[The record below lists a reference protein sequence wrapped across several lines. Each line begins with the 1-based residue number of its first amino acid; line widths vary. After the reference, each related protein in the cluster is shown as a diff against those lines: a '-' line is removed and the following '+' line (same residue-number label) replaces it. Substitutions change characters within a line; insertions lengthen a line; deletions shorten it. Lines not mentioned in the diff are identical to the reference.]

1 MNILYISLLIE
12 LNCIS
17 ITGMYPPPP
26 PQCAAL
32 ISWLLSCSVT
42 HADFATMY
50 ISMYFEK
57 ITPYGL
63 YQSTF
68 VSLSL

>member
-1 MNILYISLLIE
+1 MKILYISLLIE

-17 ITGMYPPPP
+17 ITGMYPPP